1 MEKVKIGITRYD
13 LTRFF
18 FFAEEKG
25 IRFNGDYRV
34 YSEAIYLTNE
44 AGTSLDWDESQLD
57 DTEIKIVVSMLNLLI
72 KSHKLHYIK
81 GE

>member
-13 LTRFF
+13 LTKFF
-18 FFAEEKG
+18 IFSEKNK
-25 IRFNGDYRV
+25 IRFNGDCRI
-34 YSEAIYLTNE
+34 YSEAIYLTDE
-44 AGTSLDWDESQLD
+44 AGTSLHWNEEKLD